1 MCANRLEIRLFNAGD
16 IMAAP
21 VVTITPRETL
31 AALSTILLE
40 TKHCGFP
47 VIKKD
52 EKSGLVVLY
61 GIIVR

>member
-1 MCANRLEIRLFNAGD
+1 MTT
-16 IMAAP
+16 P
-21 VVTITPRETL
+21 VVTISPRETI
-31 AALSTILLE
+31 AALSKILLD

-61 GIIVR
+61 GIIVRCVSVSVCL

>member
-1 MCANRLEIRLFNAGD
+1 
-16 IMAAP
+16 MAAP